1 MCRCYRIVGGVRCVD
16 CWVCGMEVA
25 YVRCCIV
32 SGM

>member
-1 MCRCYRIVGGVRCVD
+1 MEDYKRCVDD